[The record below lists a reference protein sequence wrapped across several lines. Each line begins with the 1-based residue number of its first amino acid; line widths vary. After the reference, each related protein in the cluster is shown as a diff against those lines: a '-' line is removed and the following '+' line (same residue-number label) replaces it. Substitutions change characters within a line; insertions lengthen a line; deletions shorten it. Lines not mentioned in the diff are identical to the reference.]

1 MGRGTQLPALGV
13 SVLVADDHPL
23 FLLGLRTFLEQQ
35 TGYRVVATAG
45 SADEVLRCAAKAR
58 PDIVIVDLSIVRAS
72 RFKLIQQLQELCPG
86 VKVLIMTGYATPE
99 NLVNS
104 IRAGAMGYLSKES
117 DPSLLLL
124 ALDTIQKGKPW
135 IQREFMEGL
144 LQALTQPNP
153 GWRQL
158 SQRELQVLQLVAQGL
173 SNKEIAHQLKIRPGT
188 VKEHVTRILRKLN
201 LRNRTEATLY
211 ALRLFN
217 SDSNIAFPQ
226 DIVTETARPH

>member
-1 MGRGTQLPALGV
+1 MGREAQLPTSSA
-13 SVLVADDHPL
+13 SVLIADDHPL
-23 FLLGLRTFLEQQ
+23 FLLGLRTFLEQATNYQ
-35 TGYRVVATAG
+35 VVAAAG
-45 SADEVLRCAAKAR
+45 SADEVLRYAVKTR
-58 PDIVIVDLSIVRAS
+58 PDIVIVDLSILRSS
-72 RFKLIQQLQELCPG
+72 RFKLLQQLRELCPG

-124 ALDTIQKGKPW
+124 ALDTIQRGKPW

-144 LQALTQPNP
+144 LQAITQPNP

-173 SNKEIAHQLKIRPGT
+173 SNKEIAQRLKIRPGT
-188 VKEHVTRILRKLN
+188 VKEHVTRILRKLS
-201 LRNRTEATLY
+201 LRNRTEASLY

-217 SDSNIAFPQ
+217 SDGSIAFPQ
-226 DIVTETARPH
+226 DTSRETA

>member
-1 MGRGTQLPALGV
+1 MGRGTQLPKSGA
-13 SVLVADDHPL
+13 SVLIADDHPL
-23 FLLGLRTFLEQQ
+23 FLLGLRTFLEQAKS
-35 TGYRVVATAG
+35 YRVVAAAG
-45 SADEVLRCAAKAR
+45 SADEVLRYAAKTS
-58 PDIVIVDLSIVRAS
+58 PDIVIVDLSIVRSS
-72 RFKLIQQLQELCPG
+72 RFKLIQQLRELCPG

-99 NLVNS
+99 NLVDG

-124 ALDTIQKGKPW
+124 ALDTIQQGKPW

-144 LQALTQPNP
+144 LRTLTQPNP

-173 SNKEIAHQLKIRPGT
+173 SNKEIAHRLKIRPGT